1 MKTRSINRYPFYFIV
16 PGLLVFSVLYL
27 TPMLSSFYYSL
38 TDWNI
43 NKTTI
48 TFTGLANFK
57 ELFSDTKLLAALKN
71 TLIYSFNVTLFR
83 NLLGLSLALLLNSK
97 VKFRNMFRTI
107 FFLPFVIAPMII
119 GYLFKA
125 IYHPTFGVFNTVI
138 RFITFSD
145 FNVDWLHNPNFS
157 LLSTIIVDIWRTS
170 GWTMVIYLAG
180 LQMIPNELFEAADI
194 DGAAY
199 FQKLRYVTLRML
211 APSITINLVLSL
223 IGTMKV
229 FAMIIA
235 LTNGGPGFSSE
246 VMNTYIMG
254 SFSIGL
260 YGLGTAANIILSI
273 IVALI
278 GIPVFLLLKRREI
291 EL

>member
-1 MKTRSINRYPFYFIV
+1 MNSRLIKRYPFYFVV
-16 PGLLVFSVLYL
+16 PVLLVFSVFFL

-125 IYHPTFGVFNTVI
+125 IYHPTFGFFNTVI

-194 DGAAY
+194 DGARY

-246 VMNTYIMG
+246 VINTYIMG

-260 YGLGTAANIILSI
+260 YGLGTAANILLSI
-273 IVALI
+273 FVAVI
-278 GIPVFLLLKRREI
+278 GIPVFLFLKRREI